1 MLIGCDSRPDA
12 KTPAHSACFALSLRN
27 YLDFATIPR
36 QAPSAVIQAKVG
48 IHRGSRELL
57 AGTEHLRVL
66 QTACDEKQRFAIL
79 RMPLTTRQRTTYRM
93 GL

>member
-36 QAPSAVIQAKVG
+36 QAPSAVIPAKAG
-48 IHRGSRELL
+48 IHRGAES
-57 AGTEHLRVL
+57 
-66 QTACDEKQRFAIL
+66 FS
-79 RMPLTTRQRTTYRM
+79 P
-93 GL
+93 GLNT